1 MFTEGCLMARRILA
15 IVLWLIALGTVNVA
29 SAETDAEGLTKRCQK
44 GEALACWS
52 LGYMYDEGTG
62 VRQDKF
68 KAVEFYRKACDGQQ
82 AKGCFNLGWMYEQG
96 NSVRQSVAD
105 ALTFYG
111 KACDLKEKLGCK
123 EYARLKTG
131 KK

>member
-1 MFTEGCLMARRILA
+1 MARRILA

-29 SAETDAEGLTKRCQK
+29 SAETDAEGLTKQCASGDARGC
-44 GEALACWS
+44 AN
-52 LGYMYDEGTG
+52 LGVMYVNGTG
-62 VRQDKF
+62 VTQDFF
-68 KAVEFYRKACDGQQ
+68 KAVELYQKACDG
-82 AKGCFNLGWMYEQG
+82 KYGSGCGQLGWMYEQG